1 MEKNKRT
8 FKNFL
13 YNRKLRLYISV
24 IIGLAVFFISKQ
36 YSSTIVSFMFGW
48 ISFAVFHLLFSWI
61 IIFLFHP
68 RQVKLLAEKEDSSL
82 PFIFFFVLFAALISL
97 FAIIVLL
104 KSIPNESRHNLNL
117 HIVLAFTSVFCSWT
131 LVHTIFTLRYAHL
144 YYMRDVSSH
153 IEKEPGSF
161 GLDFPNEKEPDYLDF
176 AYFSFVLGM
185 TFQVSD
191 VVINSRT
198 IRRLALLHG
207 LLSFVYNTVIVAL
220 SINIVSGLIA
230 K

>member
-1 MEKNKRT
+1 MEENKVP

-13 YNRKLRLYISV
+13 YNRQLRLYISI
-24 IIGLAVFFISKQ
+24 IIGLAIFFISKI
-36 YSSTIVSFMFGW
+36 SSSGIVSFMFGW
-48 ISFAVFHLLFSWI
+48 ISFAVFHLLLSWI
-61 IIFLFHP
+61 IIFSFHP
-68 RQVKLLAEKEDSSL
+68 ADVKSFAKKEDSSA
-82 PFIFFFVLFAALISL
+82 PFIFIFVLLAAFISL

-104 KSIPNESRHNLNL
+104 QSIPNESKRGLSL
-117 HIVLAFTSVFCSWT
+117 HILLSFASVFCSWT

-144 YYMRDVSSH
+144 YYVQD
-153 IEKEPGSF
+153 IYPGLNKDPDSY

-191 VVINSRT
+191 VVINSRK
-198 IRRLALLHG
+198 IRRIALLHG
-207 LLSFVYNTVIVAL
+207 FLSFVYNTVIVAL
-220 SINIVSGLIA
+220 SINIVSGLIS